1 MLAAYRKRFIL
12 SNMLLAG
19 SALFFM
25 LLAVFVYSGY
35 RNKEDLKATMAQLT
49 EPIGGMRTEEERFF
63 PFREE
68 PWPLPPGP
76 EEEAER
82 EKKIYEKNLS
92 IFFYHMDTG
101 ELSLLSKSFIQE
113 GESLQKIAREIAAA
127 PEAYGALSE
136 EGLYYYRRKTG
147 PVVKIAVADIG
158 FLRVASI
165 RLSGMLVLI
174 FLCAML
180 VFYAISRRLASVAV
194 RPLEAAFAME
204 KQFVADASHDL
215 KTPVAVVLA
224 NMGILSGNENVCVRE
239 LMQWVDGTKAAAEAM
254 QSLIEEMLLLSD
266 LEAVGAKTEMETV
279 SLSNAVEQIA
289 LFLESVAYEKKI
301 TYETAIAED
310 VYVRGNV
317 EYLKRIAQAL
327 IENAVKYEPSGG
339 KIMISLSVVRKHATF
354 VVNNRSAV
362 ISREDLP
369 YVFERFYRADPSRA
383 KGGGH
388 GLGLA
393 IAKRMTDCMNGRM
406 EADSSAQEGTSFR
419 VTFQTVGKQEG

>member
-224 NMGILSGNENVCVRE
+224 NMGILRGNENVCVRE

>member
-25 LLAVFVYSGY
+25 
-35 RNKEDLKATMAQLT
+35 
-49 EPIGGMRTEEERFF
+49 
-63 PFREE
+63 
-68 PWPLPPGP
+68 
-76 EEEAER
+76 
-82 EKKIYEKNLS
+82 
-92 IFFYHMDTG
+92 
-101 ELSLLSKSFIQE
+101 LLSKSFIQE

-224 NMGILSGNENVCVRE
+224 NMGILRGNENVCVRE

>member
-101 ELSLLSKSFIQE
+101 ELSLLSKSFIPE

-224 NMGILSGNENVCVRE
+224 NMGILRGNENVCVRE

-279 SLSNAVEQIA
+279 SLSNAVGQIA

-406 EADSSAQEGTSFR
+406 EADSSEQEGTSFR

>member
-224 NMGILSGNENVCVRE
+224 NMGILRGNENVCVRE

-279 SLSNAVEQIA
+279 SFSNAVEQIA

-339 KIMISLSVVRKHATF
+339 KITISLSVVRKHAAL

-362 ISREDLP
+362 IPREDLP

-419 VTFQTVGKQEG
+419 VTFQTVGK